1 VYLGDSLDKYPAL
14 LVQYYGAKLSVKFI
28 LYYTDVFFRG
38 KIYFTTRL
46 PTRLVYRILNGAWP
60 NLFNL
65 LTMEED
71 HGFCL
76 LMKYELA
83 LLNFTEINKAS

>member
-1 VYLGDSLDKYPAL
+1 MLAIL
-14 LVQYYGAKLSVKFI
+14 QYYGAKLSVKFI

-46 PTRLVYRILNGAWP
+46 PARSVYRILNGAWH